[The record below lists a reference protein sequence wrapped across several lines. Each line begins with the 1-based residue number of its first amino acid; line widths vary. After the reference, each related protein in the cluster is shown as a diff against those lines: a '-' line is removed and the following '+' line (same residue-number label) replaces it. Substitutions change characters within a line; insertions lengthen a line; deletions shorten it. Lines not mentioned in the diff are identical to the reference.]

1 MRSKLVWPILAVLA
15 AVAGA
20 CIPLLFNPTFYFIDD
35 SQSGALGQW
44 YEIGRRVL
52 EGDWSIINPTVWQAG
67 HYLAEGA
74 WGIFSP
80 LLWVIGIGLHAVAD
94 GAIYMTV
101 VKLCFFGVAAYGL
114 WLLARTFGVAAH
126 WAAAIAV
133 AASLTGFTLYMDA
146 ASWVNGFMAWALWP
160 LAWALVRRAVFEAK
174 SPLLAIVACASMMG
188 IGYVHGTLALAC
200 TFVATIIEAIGR
212 RHRATIVR
220 AFAAATAAG
229 LFAVIVHLPSV
240 LVSPITGRT
249 TDIVNSGLMTVNL
262 SGLAASAVPIASPQM
277 GFFGTNFPNA
287 PLLYIAWFLPM
298 LAFVEWRRFAG
309 VLRDRISV
317 VIVFGVALAAT
328 LLPSDFGP
336 LRFPVRLMPYVAVA
350 VIVMAG
356 IGLSMALA
364 RPLTARRLWSG
375 VAVTVGSTYFAFA
388 VTPDPWRALAAVL
401 AVAIAGLLAVYAL
414 LGGAFGGSA
423 AAGAR
428 KRVRPVAAASV
439 VVGFTLLMLVPQ
451 HMVAPR
457 SPLQDYKSPALL
469 ADYRIQFPDA
479 EGDVLVVGGVENGR
493 GQPGYWLETLA
504 GNMFYINP
512 ASVQN
517 SYSAVYYPPFQALTC
532 MYYNGSTCGDAYEM
546 IFAVL
551 PETDLPVVD
560 VLGVSTVQSIK
571 AGVPESAWTV
581 VPDGWHIVDDTD
593 LTRTIVRDDPID
605 PAGSVAW
612 SSEGTE
618 VTVLEED
625 AMGVTF
631 RVDDVPA
638 SGGTVALSRI
648 PWPGYQVD
656 GATIAAET
664 VDTFLL
670 GVEVPPNA
678 GGTTVTVSYW
688 SPGWQLQVVSGAL
701 LVLLL
706 GAWVLLRRIPRGG
719 GARLGAWTAG
729 ARDVVPEGWRLGKP
743 RPPRAG

>member
-1 MRSKLVWPILAVLA
+1 MRSKLAWPILAVLA

-20 CIPLLFNPTFYFIDD
+20 SIPLLFNPTFYFIDD

-52 EGDWSIINPTVWQAG
+52 EGDWSVINPTVWQAG

-80 LLWVIGIGLHAVAD
+80 LLWVIGIGLHFVAD

-101 VKLCFFGVAAYGL
+101 VKLCLFGIAAYGL
-114 WLLARTFGVAAH
+114 WLLSRTFGVAAH

-212 RHRATIVR
+212 GHRATIIR

-229 LFAVIVHLPSV
+229 LFAVVVHLPSL

-249 TDIVNSGLMTVNL
+249 AGVANTGLMTVDL
-262 SGLAASAVPIASPQM
+262 SGLAASAVPIAGPQM
-277 GFFGTNFPNA
+277 GFFGTTFPNA
-287 PLLYIAWFLPM
+287 PLLYIAWFLPV

-309 VLRDRISV
+309 VLRDRISI
-317 VIVFGVALAAT
+317 VIVFGIALSAT

-350 VIVMAG
+350 VIVMVG

-375 VAVTVGSTYFAFA
+375 VALTFASTYFAFV
-388 VTPDPWRALAAVL
+388 VTPEPWKALAVVL
-401 AVAIAGLLAVYAL
+401 AIALAGLLAVYAV
-414 LGGAFGGSA
+414 LGGAFGRSA
-423 AAGAR
+423 AESAPR
-428 KRVRPVAAASV
+428 RVRPVAAASV
-439 VVGFTLLMLVPQ
+439 VAGVTLLMLVPQ
-451 HMVAPR
+451 HMIAPS
-457 SPLQDYKSPALL
+457 SPLQDYGSPALL
-469 ADYRIQFPDA
+469 ADYRTQFPDA

-504 GNMFYINP
+504 GNMFYLNP

-532 MYYNGSTCGDAYEM
+532 MYYNGSTCGEAFTM
-546 IFAVL
+546 IFAEL
-551 PETDLPVVD
+551 PQTGLPVVD
-560 VLGVSTVQSIK
+560 VLGVSTVQAIK
-571 AGVPESAWTV
+571 AGVAESAWSV
-581 VPDGWHIVDDTD
+581 VPDGWHVVEDTA

-612 SSEGTE
+612 SSDGTE

-648 PWPGYQVD
+648 PWPGYRVD
-656 GATIAAET
+656 GATIAEEP
-664 VDTFLL
+664 VDTMLL
-670 GVEVPPNA
+670 GIDIPSDA
-678 GGTTVTVSYW
+678 RGTTVTVSYW
-688 SPGWQLQVVSGAL
+688 SPGWQLQVASGAL

-706 GAWVLLRRIPRGG
+706 GGWTLLRRLPRGG
-719 GARLGAWTAG
+719 ETRLGTWAAG
-729 ARDVVPEGWRLGKP
+729 ARAVVPASWRLGKA
-743 RPPRAG
+743 RPPQAG